1 MTTLWRLISGD
12 SFQIKQSNQCHWEL
26 HRRADLATS
35 VDVLKSLIIRLFMA
49 SQIAHYDTP
58 PINNN
63 ISYDKGSL
71 KFVQYKKLY

>member
-1 MTTLWRLISGD
+1 
-12 SFQIKQSNQCHWEL
+12 
-26 HRRADLATS
+26 
-35 VDVLKSLIIRLFMA
+35 MA